1 MAVEEVTRNKIS
13 SEIGKLI
20 SEGDLSGAY
29 AKFEELPII
38 EQISLSIAPGIGDA
52 LAAYEVKEFGSR
64 GIQNIREGNVLGG
77 LGNLLMSGLAGAS
90 LIPILRAGRGL
101 TRVARMGDDMGGG
114 PSSLVEF
121 KPNEYRGTRPANF
134 MGVESGTFGL
144 KSPNREALQK
154 MDQPKKLGSLVADLR
169 KAAPGKEGEL
179 RLMRVIDENNNLTP
193 EIQAYFR
200 GVDKVTPAGLDQY
213 LAQNQKGLEISYPQ
227 RNLYKGRGVQS
238 SDSIERAYRVEG
250 VEGRKARPDE
260 HYNREYP
267 DVLAFDSSVAM
278 GDVFKVNRIQS
289 DYEEDL
295 RRLATKGGDSEKVSP
310 YKKEPLKVLPD
321 LDEIA
326 EEIKPLVDDINKEAK
341 KLNFTFGKQFDEL
354 YDAEG
359 FPKFIGDMA
368 KIEELSRKPFKEL
381 APLSSKI
388 EGVTKNYHDLQKQLN
403 KLLDQKITGN
413 PEKRSG
419 FGVSYT
425 ANPELMPKGMRN
437 IFEREIA
444 YQAPF
449 KNFRYLFDPD
459 AKKKLQGASSIEFEP
474 GIFGISERG
483 YNNRISF
490 FGGTDTD
497 DFLDTIRKAYKA
509 DNEGIIERNA
519 LKYVKDPYATD
530 TSTKSYILP
539 TRSLVNEA
547 VQTSEAK
554 RFTVDPMEIARR
566 EGMPRTGYLQGYYN
580 NVGKELEKITKELGL
595 PTGSTYKVG
604 SEYVLDLEAV
614 RKALEEGKRISAFKD
629 GGFASRSIASALN
642 NL

>member
-20 SEGDLSGAY
+20 SEGNLSGAY

-64 GIQNIREGNVLGG
+64 GIQDLREGNILGG
-77 LGNLLMSGLAGAS
+77 LGNFLFSGLAGAS

-114 PSSLVEF
+114 PSSMVEF
-121 KPNEYRGTRPANF
+121 KPNEYVGTRPSQNIT
-134 MGVESGTFGL
+134 GSFGL

-213 LAQNQKGLEISYPQ
+213 LAQNQKGLDISYPQ
-227 RNLYKGRGVQS
+227 RNLYKGSGVQS

-250 VEGRKARPDE
+250 VEGRKSRPDE

-267 DVLAFDSSVAM
+267 DVLAFDSSVAL
-278 GDVFKVNRIQS
+278 GDVYKVNRIQS

-295 RRLATKGGDSEKVSP
+295 RRLATSGDDSKKVSP
-310 YKKEPLKVLPD
+310 YKKEPLKKLPD

-341 KLNFTFGKQFDEL
+341 KLNYTFGKQYDEL

-359 FPKFIGDMA
+359 LPKFIGDMG
-368 KIEELSRKPFKEL
+368 KIEELSSKPFKEFG
-381 APLSSKI
+381 SKI
-388 EGVTKNYHDLQKQLN
+388 KEVTENYHDLQKRLN
-403 KLLDQKITGN
+403 KLLDQKITGD

-419 FGVSYT
+419 FGVAYR
-425 ANPELMPKGMRN
+425 NYPDMMPKGMRN
-437 IFEREIA
+437 IIGREEA
-444 YQAPF
+444 YESPYEG
-449 KNFRYLFDPD
+449 FRYLFNPD
-459 AKKKLQGASSIEFEP
+459 VKKKIPGASSIKFEP
-474 GIFGISERG
+474 GIFGVSEPG
-483 YNNRISF
+483 FNNRINF
-490 FGGTDTD
+490 FGGTNTD
-497 DFLDTIRKAYKA
+497 DFLYTIRKAYKTE
-509 DNEGIIERNA
+509 NEAIINRNA
-519 LKYVKDPYATD
+519 LKYKKDPYATD

-547 VQTSEAK
+547 AQTSEAK
-554 RFTVDPMEIARR
+554 RFTVDPMEISRR
-566 EGMPRTGYLQGYYN
+566 ESMPRTGYLQGYYN
-580 NVGKELEKITKELGL
+580 NIGKELEKITRELGL
-595 PTGSTYKVG
+595 PAGSTYKVG
-604 SEYVLDLEAV
+604 TEYVLDLEAV
-614 RKALEEGKRISAFKD
+614 REALKEGKRISAFKD
-629 GGFASRSIASALN
+629 GGFASRSIAGALN

>member
-20 SEGDLSGAY
+20 SEGNLSGAY

-64 GIQNIREGNVLGG
+64 GIQNIREGNVFGG

-114 PSSLVEF
+114 PSSMVEF
-121 KPNEYRGTRPANF
+121 KPNEYVGTRPSKNIT
-134 MGVESGTFGL
+134 GSFGL

-200 GVDKVTPAGLDQY
+200 GVDKVTPGGLDQY
-213 LAQNQKGLEISYPQ
+213 LAQNQKGLEVAFPPKEQ
-227 RNLYKGRGVQS
+227 YKGSGVQS

-267 DVLAFDSSVAM
+267 DVLAFDSSVTH
-278 GDVFKVNRIQS
+278 GNVFKVNRIQS

-295 RRLATKGGDSEKVSP
+295 RRLATKGEGSEKVSP

-368 KIEELSRKPFKEL
+368 KLEELSSKPFKEFG
-381 APLSSKI
+381 SKI
-388 EGVTKNYHDLQKQLN
+388 KEVTENYHDLQKQLN

-419 FGVSYT
+419 FGVGYR
-425 ANPELMPKGMRN
+425 ANSELMPKGMRN
-437 IFEREIA
+437 IFEREMY

-449 KNFRYLFDPD
+449 ENFKYLFNPD
-459 AKKKLQGASSIEFEP
+459 AKKKILGGSSIEFSP
-474 GIFGISERG
+474 GIFGISDR
-483 YNNRISF
+483 YNNRINF
-490 FGGTDTD
+490 FGGTDTE
-497 DFLDTIRKAYKA
+497 DFLDTLRKAYKTENKA
-509 DNEGIIERNA
+509 IIKRNA
-519 LKYVKDPYATD
+519 RKYKKDPYATD
-530 TSTKSYILP
+530 TSTKSYIFP

-547 VQTSEAK
+547 AQTTDAK
-554 RFTVDPMEIARR
+554 RFTVDPMEISRR
-566 EGMPRTGYLQGYYN
+566 ESMPRTGYLQGYYKN
-580 NVGKELEKITKELGL
+580 IGKELEKIADELDIPL
-595 PTGSTYKVG
+595 GSTYKVG